1 MKKYPEYWGK
11 SYFSQCALEC
21 TTFFS
26 VVATATITQSQARI
40 IKSQKF
46 KFKFG
51 SSSSYERIPNASN
64 EYSQIIKPLGWRS
77 LQHTRVAQHFFQT
90 ARNATPTGATHP
102 AKKLPKPCSFTT
114 GVSNRSAGP
123 CILKFDNEQYAR
135 NVCYSCKSGQTSLHP
150 VGLVAVVHAPKNEKT
165 N

>member
-1 MKKYPEYWGK
+1 MPLNAQLFFQLLQLQQSPNHKPG
-11 SYFSQCALEC
+11 SQVQIFISC
-21 TTFFS
+21 
-26 VVATATITQSQARI
+26 
-40 IKSQKF
+40 
-46 KFKFG
+46 FG

-102 AKKLPKPCSFTT
+102 TKKLPKPCSFTT

-150 VGLVAVVHAPKNEKT
+150 VGLVAVVHAPKNGKT